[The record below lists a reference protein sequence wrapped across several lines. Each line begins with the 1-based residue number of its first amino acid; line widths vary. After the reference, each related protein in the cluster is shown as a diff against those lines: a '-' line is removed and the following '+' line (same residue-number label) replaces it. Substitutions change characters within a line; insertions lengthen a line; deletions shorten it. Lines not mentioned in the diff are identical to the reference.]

1 MFGAQYYHGILR
13 KYVMAFGNLF
23 NDIIIQ
29 RLNTSGVKIQSIAVP
44 IAYGPKEKFL
54 ARLKQDPN
62 LDSKTAITLPRIGFE
77 ISSYQYAP
85 TRKLSST
92 IKNVN
97 ILNSDTA
104 RLKSQYVPVPYDIT
118 FALSIFVRNADDGC
132 QIVEQILPY
141 FRPEFTTNVRL
152 IPEMDIV
159 VDTPVTLQDIS
170 VEDSYEGDFDT
181 RRALIYNMNFI
192 VKGLLFGPVSTSGV
206 IKRSIARV
214 KLNID
219 ADTPTSERITVT
231 PTTFANGAPLFSPSS
246 NASLSVALSEI
257 SANSNYGFTTDIEDD
272 PFLVLGFEDE
282 LE

>member
-23 NDIIIQ
+23 NDIIVQ
-29 RLNTSGVKIQSIAVP
+29 RLNTSGVKVQSIAVP

-54 ARLKQDPN
+54 VRLKQDPN

-77 ISSYQYAP
+77 ISSYQYAGD
-85 TRKLSST
+85 RKLSST
-92 IKNVN
+92 IKNIN
-97 ILNSDTA
+97 ILNTDKA

-118 FALSIFVRNADDGC
+118 FALSIFVKNAVDGC

-159 VDTPVTLQDIS
+159 VDTPVVLQDIT
-170 VEDSYEGDFDT
+170 VEDAYEGDFDT
-181 RRALIYNMNFI
+181 RRALVYNLNFI
-192 VKGLLFGPVSTSGV
+192 VKGLLFGPVSTTGT

-214 KLNID
+214 KLD
-219 ADTPTSERITVT
+219 TPVDTPTSERITVT
-231 PTTFANGAPLFSPSS
+231 PSAFANGAPLTSPSS
-246 NASLSVALSEI
+246 NADLSVALGTI
-257 SANSNYGFTTDIEDD
+257 SANSDYGFTVDIEDD